1 MGHPLVARLGERRP
15 ALLADVEALV
25 TCESPSADLA
35 AVARSADLVA
45 RLGTRILGV
54 EPERIVL
61 DGRSHLRW
69 RLGTGEPRVLL
80 LGHHDTVWPIGSLA
94 SHPYHLEGGI
104 LRGPGCFDMKTGV
117 VMAFFAAAE
126 ALR

>member
-1 MGHPLVARLGERRP
+1 MGHPLVARMGELRP
-15 ALLADVEALV
+15 AMLAAVEALV

-45 RLGTRILGV
+45 GIGRRVLGV

-69 RLGTGEPRVLL
+69 RLGAGEPRVLL
-80 LGHHDTVWPIGSLA
+80 LGHHDTVWPIGSLG
-94 SHPYHLEGGI
+94 SHRYQI
-104 LRGPGCFDMKTGV
+104 
-117 VMAFFAAAE
+117 
-126 ALR
+126 